1 MRQPIESLP
10 LELRELRPRRLL
22 LNKFQQRILNLGAHA
37 AQRFHHRQAA
47 ERHVG
52 FGVAALVHHHQFP
65 AAQAIRRLLDL
76 FGHRPEAVAM

>member
-1 MRQPIESLP
+1 MRQPIDSLP
-10 LELRELRPRRLL
+10 LELRKLRPRLLL
-22 LNKFQQRILNLGAHA
+22 LNKFPQRILDLGTDT